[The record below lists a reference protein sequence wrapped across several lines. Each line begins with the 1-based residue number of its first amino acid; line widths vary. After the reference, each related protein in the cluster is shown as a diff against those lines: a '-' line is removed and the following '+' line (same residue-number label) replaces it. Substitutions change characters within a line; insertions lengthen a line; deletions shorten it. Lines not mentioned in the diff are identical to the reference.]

1 MKIILDAMGGDN
13 APLAPVVGALQAN
26 REFGAQITLV
36 GRGQEILEVLRS
48 QGIADLPEGMEIANA
63 DEVVDMHDDPAN
75 VIRKKKNSSMVIG
88 LRMLAEGDGHAFVS
102 AGSTGALLSGATLIV
117 KRVKGIRRAAM
128 GPAMPNKAG
137 GKTVIL
143 DCGANAE
150 CTPEFLLQFGLV
162 GSLYAQ
168 KSLGVDNPRVGL
180 LNIGTED
187 TKGTQLQKDTYAL
200 LQDAHEKG
208 LLNFVGNVEGRDVP
222 LGAVD
227 VVVCD
232 GFSGNV
238 LLKSIEGT
246 AMFMGSM
253 LKHKVFKGAW
263 AKIGYLF
270 CKKGVKELKK
280 MLDYREIGGTPFLG
294 IRKPVIKAH
303 GSSDA
308 LAFRNAI
315 KQAMDTAKNDIS
327 EELEQGLKALV
338 AKEPE
343 NDQ

>member
-1 MKIILDAMGGDN
+1 MRIILDAMGGDN
-13 APLAPVVGALQAN
+13 APQAPVIGALQAAKD
-26 REFGAQITLV
+26 FGAQIILV
-36 GRGQEILEVLRS
+36 GRGEEILSVMRA
-48 QGIADLPEGMEIANA
+48 QGYNDLPEGIEIAHA

-88 LRMLAEGDGHAFVS
+88 LKMLSDGLGDAFVS
-102 AGSTGALLSGATLIV
+102 AGSTGALLTGATLFT

-128 GPAMPNKAG
+128 GPTMPNKAG

-162 GSLYAQ
+162 GSIYA
-168 KSLGVDNPRVGL
+168 KKCLGVENPRIGL

-187 TKGTQLQKDTYAL
+187 TKGTPLQKEAYAL
-200 LQDAHEKG
+200 LKDAG
-208 LLNFVGNVEGRDVP
+208 DRGIINFVGNTEARDVP
-222 LGAVD
+222 LSAVD

-232 GFSGNV
+232 GFAGNV

-246 AMFMGSM
+246 AMFMGSLVSRM
-253 LKHKVFKGAW
+253 FKKNLLSKLSA
-263 AKIGYLF
+263 ALVMKDIKAF
-270 CKKGVKELKK
+270 KK

-315 KQAMDTAKNDIS
+315 AQAMNTPDIS
-327 EELEQGLKALV
+327 AELEAGL
-338 AKEPE
+338 AKLQKE
-343 NDQ
+343 NTDD